1 VKVIGH
7 KGGGA
12 AALENSR
19 AGLQH
24 ALDLDLD
31 AVEVDVWPT
40 ADREFVLFHDADVIR
55 MTGQLGQTMHLT
67 SAQLRA
73 LEVGGLAPASGSDRL
88 LLLQEALELLAGRV
102 ELFLEVKRTR
112 HELDRYTWLEARLTQ
127 VLREAGALPWTTVVS
142 FDHRSLLHLRERYPD
157 LKTGMLYHGEWL
169 NLWQEIGV
177 LKPESLL
184 PHWAQTTPV
193 LVSEAHA
200 NNLSVYPWV
209 VNNDEWLEAFMGMG
223 VDGIITDR
231 PEALL
236 ALCPQRSRTAG
247 TGRSKE

>member
-1 VKVIGH
+1 MKIIGH

-24 ALDLDLD
+24 ALELELDG
-31 AVEVDVWPT
+31 VEIDVWPT
-40 ADREFVLFHDADVIR
+40 ADREFVLFHDADVTR
-55 MTGQLGQTMHLT
+55 MTGRLGQTMHLT

-73 LEVGGLAPASGSDRL
+73 LEVGGLAPASSSDRL
-88 LLLQEALELLAGRV
+88 LLLQEALEVLGGRV

-112 HELDRYTWLEARLTQ
+112 HELDRYTWLEARLTE
-127 VLREAGALPWTTVVS
+127 VLQEAGALSWTTVVS
-142 FDHRSLLHLRERYPD
+142 FDHRSLLHLRERCVG
-157 LKTGMLYHGEWL
+157 LRTGMLYAGEWL
-169 NLWQEIGV
+169 NLWQEIGA
-177 LKPESLL
+177 LKPASLL
-184 PHWAQTTPV
+184 PHWYQTTPA

-200 NNLSVYPWV
+200 NNLSIYPWV
-209 VNNDEWLEAFMGMG
+209 VNSDEWMEAFVGMG

-236 ALCPQRSRTAG
+236 AICPRPSRSAARRG
-247 TGRSKE
+247 SEG

>member
-1 VKVIGH
+1 MKIIGH

-19 AGLQH
+19 AALEH
-24 ALDLDLD
+24 AFELALDG
-31 AVEVDVWPT
+31 VEIDVWPT
-40 ADREFVLFHDADVIR
+40 ADREFVLFHDADVTR
-55 MTGQLGQTMHLT
+55 MTGHVGQTMHLT

-73 LEVGGLAPASGSDRL
+73 LQVGGLAPGSASDHL
-88 LLLQEALELLAGRV
+88 LLLQEALEILGGRV

-112 HELDRYTWLEARLTQ
+112 HELDRYTWLEARLAQ
-127 VLREAGALPWTTVVS
+127 VLREAGALSWTTVVS
-142 FDHRSLLHLRERYPD
+142 FDHRSLLHLRERCGE

-169 NLWQEIGV
+169 NLWQEVGA
-177 LKPESLL
+177 LKPASLL
-184 PHWAQTTPV
+184 PHWYQTTPA

-200 NNLSVYPWV
+200 NNLSIYPWV
-209 VNNDEWLEAFMGMG
+209 VNSDEWLEAFVGMG

-236 ALCPQRSRTAG
+236 ALCRRPSGAAAKRCWEG
-247 TGRSKE
+247 